1 MTPRPKVDADPV
13 AMATMERI
21 RRDLN
26 QRAPQRGLQ
35 WGAVVCALFVG
46 YLGANLASRKSSGDP
61 VAVTSQQGQQQLIA
75 RATPTSD
82 DIRRRQSAPGYRPDA
97 AVDDPNAV
105 ANNWC
110 QSDRARRALAVVP
123 CRSPPRPQDAH
134 IHLGLPD
141 GRGYNATV
149 RT

>member
-26 QRAPQRGLQ
+26 QRPPQRGLQ

-61 VAVTSQQGQQQLIA
+61 VAVTSQQGQQQGIA

-97 AVDDPNAV
+97 AVDDPNA
-105 ANNWC
+105 AGNN
-110 QSDRARRALAVVP
+110 
-123 CRSPPRPQDAH
+123 RSPNDPAS
-134 IHLGLPD
+134 LTLAG
-141 GRGYNATV
+141 
-149 RT
+149 